1 MKFCIYMATCACM
14 ASVLLAEDAAS
25 AATSAAAPVQSFATN
40 AVAPA
45 AASAAAPVNFA
56 IVPPSYVAPAAA
68 SAAAPADENADE
80 PAEQAAVVPG
90 FERFKTIMDRN
101 PFGRPPP
108 GFDPDAPGGA
118 VDVRGGVEGSAD
130 AAAAAE
136 ASVVEQQIISSVRV
150 SMLNVTPSGKIN
162 VGFTDSSVQPP
173 RNYLME
179 VGEKREGCEWQVV
192 EADPEKLTVKLSKEG
207 VEATL
212 KLGGGSGAPSDAK
225 KEGEEVAKAPGAGP
239 VPGSGMRPGMPM
251 LGMRR
256 PPMAGAAAGAP
267 GGATEGMSGLD
278 IARARRQER
287 IKQMQVE
294 AEQQRQAA
302 EQAKRE
308 REQERRERE
317 QAAEER
323 KAQLAQLMQIQEEL
337 RRQREEKEKLAE
349 AEAARQ
355 AAEAAPQHQEPQD

>member
-1 MKFCIYMATCACM
+1 MKFCIYMATVCM
-14 ASVLLAEDAAS
+14 ASALLAEDATNSVATS
-25 AATSAAAPVQSFATN
+25 ATAPAPAATSVTAP
-40 AVAPA
+40 APA
-45 AASAAAPVNFA
+45 ATEEDVN
-56 IVPPSYVAPAAA
+56 
-68 SAAAPADENADE
+68 DDE
-80 PAEQAAVVPG
+80 PAEQAVVAPG

-108 GFDPDAPGGA
+108 GFNPDAPGGA
-118 VDVRGGVEGSAD
+118 SDMRHGAEGGAD

-136 ASVVEQQIISSVRV
+136 ASEVEQQIISSVRV
-150 SMLNVTPSGKIN
+150 SVLNVTPSGKVN

-179 VGEKREGCEWQVV
+179 VGEKREGCEWQVI
-192 EADPEKLTVKLSKEG
+192 EADPEKLSVKLSKDG

-212 KLGGGSGAPSDAK
+212 MLGGGSGASDAK
-225 KEGEEVAKAPGAGP
+225 KEGEEVAKGPGSGP
-239 VPGSGMRPGMPM
+239 VPGPGMHPGMRPGMRPGMPM

-256 PPMAGAAAGAP
+256 PPLPGAAGAATGAAD
-267 GGATEGMSGLD
+267 GAMEGASGLD

-308 REQERRERE
+308 REQERQERE

-337 RRQREEKEKLAE
+337 RRQREEKEKQQAE

-355 AAEAAPQHQEPQD
+355 AADAAPQQQEPQD

>member
-14 ASVLLAEDAAS
+14 ASVLLAEDAAP
-25 AATSAAAPVQSFATN
+25 AATTAAVPAQSVATN

-45 AASAAAPVNFA
+45 AT
-56 IVPPSYVAPAAA
+56 

-80 PAEQAAVVPG
+80 PAEQAVVNPG

-118 VDVRGGVEGSAD
+118 VDVRGGANGGVD
-130 AAAAAE
+130 AAAEVE
-136 ASVVEQQIISSVRV
+136 ASEIEQQIISSVRV
-150 SMLNVTPSGKIN
+150 SMLNVTPAGKIN

-173 RNYLME
+173 RNYLLE

-192 EADPEKLTVKLSKEG
+192 DADTEKLTVKLSKDG

-212 KLGGGSGAPSDAK
+212 MLGGGSGASSDAK
-225 KEGEEVAKAPGAGP
+225 KEGEEAAKAPGAGP
-239 VPGSGMRPGMPM
+239 MPGPGMRPGMPM

-256 PPMAGAAAGAP
+256 PPIAGAAGPVAAGAP

-278 IARARRQER
+278 VARARRQER
-287 IKQMQVE
+287 LKQMQVE

-308 REQERRERE
+308 REQERQERE

>member
-14 ASVLLAEDAAS
+14 ASVLLAEDAAP
-25 AATSAAAPVQSFATN
+25 AATSAAAPVQSVATN

-45 AASAAAPVNFA
+45 AT
-56 IVPPSYVAPAAA
+56 

-118 VDVRGGVEGSAD
+118 VDVRGGAEGSAE

-136 ASVVEQQIISSVRV
+136 ASAVEQQIISSVRV

-179 VGEKREGCEWQVV
+179 VGEKREGCDWLVV

-225 KEGEEVAKAPGAGP
+225 KEGEEVAKTPGAGP
-239 VPGSGMRPGMPM
+239 VSGPGMRPGMPM

-337 RRQREEKEKLAE
+337 RRQREEKEKQRAE

-355 AAEAAPQHQEPQD
+355 AAEAAPQQQEVQD

>member
-14 ASVLLAEDAAS
+14 ASVLLAEDAA
-25 AATSAAAPVQSFATN
+25 PVATN

-45 AASAAAPVNFA
+45 AT
-56 IVPPSYVAPAAA
+56 

-80 PAEQAAVVPG
+80 PAEQAAVVSG

-118 VDVRGGVEGSAD
+118 VDVRGGAEGGAE

-136 ASVVEQQIISSVRV
+136 ASAVEQQIISSVRV

-179 VGEKREGCEWQVV
+179 VGEKREGCDWLVV

-225 KEGEEVAKAPGAGP
+225 KEGEEVAKTPGAGP
-239 VPGSGMRPGMPM
+239 VPGPGMRPGMPM

-256 PPMAGAAAGAP
+256 PPMAGVAAGAH
-267 GGATEGMSGLD
+267 GGTTEGMSGLD

-302 EQAKRE
+302 EQAKQE

-317 QAAEER
+317 LAAEER

-337 RRQREEKEKLAE
+337 RRQREEKEKQRAE

-355 AAEAAPQHQEPQD
+355 AAEAVPQQQDPQD

>member
-25 AATSAAAPVQSFATN
+25 AATN

-68 SAAAPADENADE
+68 SAAAPADGNADE

-118 VDVRGGVEGSAD
+118 VDVRGGAEGSAE

-136 ASVVEQQIISSVRV
+136 ASAVEQQIISSVRV

-179 VGEKREGCEWQVV
+179 VGEKREGCDWLVV

-225 KEGEEVAKAPGAGP
+225 KEGEEVAKTPGAGSVSGP
-239 VPGSGMRPGMPM
+239 GMRPGMPM

-256 PPMAGAAAGAP
+256 PPMAGAAVGAP
-267 GGATEGMSGLD
+267 GGTTEGMSGLD

-302 EQAKRE
+302 EQAKQE

-317 QAAEER
+317 LAAEER

-337 RRQREEKEKLAE
+337 RRQREEKEKQRAE

-355 AAEAAPQHQEPQD
+355 AAEAVPQQQDPQD

>member
-14 ASVLLAEDAAS
+14 ASVLLAEDAAP
-25 AATSAAAPVQSFATN
+25 AATTAAVPAQSVATN

-45 AASAAAPVNFA
+45 AT
-56 IVPPSYVAPAAA
+56 

-118 VDVRGGVEGSAD
+118 VDVRGGAEGSAD

-256 PPMAGAAAGAP
+256 PPMAGAAGPTAAGAP

-308 REQERRERE
+308 REQ
-317 QAAEER
+317 AAEER

-337 RRQREEKEKLAE
+337 RRQREEKEKQRAE

-355 AAEAAPQHQEPQD
+355 AAEAAPQQQEVQD

>member
-1 MKFCIYMATCACM
+1 MKFCIYMTTCACM
-14 ASVLLAEDAAS
+14 ASVLLAEDAAPATTT
-25 AATSAAAPVQSFATN
+25 AAVPAQSVATN
-40 AVAPA
+40 A
-45 AASAAAPVNFA
+45 
-56 IVPPSYVAPAAA
+56 VAPAAA

-118 VDVRGGVEGSAD
+118 VDVRSGAEGRAE

-136 ASVVEQQIISSVRV
+136 ASAVEQQIISSVRV

-179 VGEKREGCEWQVV
+179 VGEKREGCDWLVV

-212 KLGGGSGAPSDAK
+212 KLGGGSGTPSDVK
-225 KEGEEVAKAPGAGP
+225 KEGEEVAKTPGAGP
-239 VPGSGMRPGMPM
+239 VSGPGMRPGMPM

-302 EQAKRE
+302 EQAKQE

>member
-14 ASVLLAEDAAS
+14 ASVLLAEDAAP
-25 AATSAAAPVQSFATN
+25 AATSAAAPVQSVATN

-45 AASAAAPVNFA
+45 AT
-56 IVPPSYVAPAAA
+56 

-118 VDVRGGVEGSAD
+118 VDVRGGAEGSAE

-136 ASVVEQQIISSVRV
+136 ASAVEQQIISSVRV

-179 VGEKREGCEWQVV
+179 VGEKREGCDWLVV
-192 EADPEKLTVKLSKEG
+192 EADTEKLTVKLSKGG
-207 VEATL
+207 VDATL

-225 KEGEEVAKAPGAGP
+225 KEGEEVAKTPGAGP
-239 VPGSGMRPGMPM
+239 VSGPGMRPGMPM

-337 RRQREEKEKLAE
+337 RRQREEKEKQRAE

-355 AAEAAPQHQEPQD
+355 AAEAVPQQQDPQD

>member
-14 ASVLLAEDAAS
+14 ASVLLAEDAAP
-25 AATSAAAPVQSFATN
+25 AATSAAASASVATS
-40 AVAPA
+40 ATAPA
-45 AASAAAPVNFA
+45 AASATD
-56 IVPPSYVAPAAA
+56 
-68 SAAAPADENADE
+68 PADEA
-80 PAEQAAVVPG
+80 AAVVPG

-118 VDVRGGVEGSAD
+118 VDVRGGAEGSAE

-136 ASVVEQQIISSVRV
+136 ASAVEQQIISSVRV

-179 VGEKREGCEWQVV
+179 VGEKREGCDWLVV

-225 KEGEEVAKAPGAGP
+225 KEGEEVAKTPGAGP
-239 VPGSGMRPGMPM
+239 VSGPGMRPGMPM

-302 EQAKRE
+302 EQAKQE

>member
-25 AATSAAAPVQSFATN
+25 SATN
-40 AVAPA
+40 AVP
-45 AASAAAPVNFA
+45 
-56 IVPPSYVAPAAA
+56 PAAA
-68 SAAAPADENADE
+68 SAAAPADGNADE

-118 VDVRGGVEGSAD
+118 VDVRGGAEGSAE

-136 ASVVEQQIISSVRV
+136 ASAVEQQIISSVRV

-179 VGEKREGCEWQVV
+179 VGEKREGCDWLVV
-192 EADPEKLTVKLSKEG
+192 EADPEKLTVKLSKDG

-225 KEGEEVAKAPGAGP
+225 KEGEEVAKTPGAGP
-239 VPGSGMRPGMPM
+239 VSGPGMRPGMPM

-256 PPMAGAAAGAP
+256 PPMAGAAADAP
-267 GGATEGMSGLD
+267 GGTTEGMSGLD

-317 QAAEER
+317 LAAEER

-337 RRQREEKEKLAE
+337 RRQREEKEKQRAE

-355 AAEAAPQHQEPQD
+355 AAEAVPQQQDPQD

>member
-1 MKFCIYMATCACM
+1 M
-14 ASVLLAEDAAS
+14 ASVLLAEDAAP
-25 AATSAAAPVQSFATN
+25 AATTAAVPAQSVATN

-45 AASAAAPVNFA
+45 AT
-56 IVPPSYVAPAAA
+56 

-118 VDVRGGVEGSAD
+118 VDVRGGAEGSAD

-323 KAQLAQLMQIQEEL
+323 KAQLAQLMQIQEDL
-337 RRQREEKEKLAE
+337 RRQREEKEKQRAE

-355 AAEAAPQHQEPQD
+355 AAEAAPQQQEVQD

>member
-14 ASVLLAEDAAS
+14 ASVLLAEDAAP
-25 AATSAAAPVQSFATN
+25 AATSAAAPVQSVATN

-45 AASAAAPVNFA
+45 AT
-56 IVPPSYVAPAAA
+56 

-118 VDVRGGVEGSAD
+118 VDVRGGAEGSAE

-136 ASVVEQQIISSVRV
+136 ASAVEQQIISSVRV

-179 VGEKREGCEWQVV
+179 VGEKREGCDWLVV

-225 KEGEEVAKAPGAGP
+225 KEGEEVAKTPGAGP
-239 VPGSGMRPGMPM
+239 VSGPGMRPGMPM

-337 RRQREEKEKLAE
+337 RRQREEKEKQRAE

-355 AAEAAPQHQEPQD
+355 AAETAPQQQELQD

>member
-14 ASVLLAEDAAS
+14 ASVLLAEDAAP
-25 AATSAAAPVQSFATN
+25 AATN

-118 VDVRGGVEGSAD
+118 VDVRGGAEGSAD

-192 EADPEKLTVKLSKEG
+192 EADPEKLTVKLSKQG

-212 KLGGGSGAPSDAK
+212 KLGGGSVASSDAK
-225 KEGEEVAKAPGAGP
+225 KEGEEVAKAQGVGP
-239 VPGSGMRPGMPM
+239 VSGPGMRPGMPM
-251 LGMRR
+251 LGTRL
-256 PPMAGAAAGAP
+256 PPMPGVAAGVS
-267 GGATEGMSGLD
+267 GGAGLD

-287 IKQMQVE
+287 IKQLQIE
-294 AEQQRQAA
+294 EEQQRQAA

-323 KAQLAQLMQIQEEL
+323 KAQLAQLKQIQEEL
-337 RRQREEKEKLAE
+337 LRQREEKEKLAE

>member
-14 ASVLLAEDAAS
+14 ASVLLAEDAAP
-25 AATSAAAPVQSFATN
+25 AATTAAVPAQSVATN

-45 AASAAAPVNFA
+45 AT
-56 IVPPSYVAPAAA
+56 

-118 VDVRGGVEGSAD
+118 VDVRGGAEGSAD

-323 KAQLAQLMQIQEEL
+323 KALMQIQEEL
-337 RRQREEKEKLAE
+337 RRQREEKEKQRAE

-355 AAEAAPQHQEPQD
+355 AAEAAPQQQEVQD

>member
-1 MKFCIYMATCACM
+1 MKFCIYMSTCACM
-14 ASVLLAEDAAS
+14 ASVLLAEDAAL
-25 AATSAAAPVQSFATN
+25 ALTN

-45 AASAAAPVNFA
+45 ATSAV
-56 IVPPSYVAPAAA
+56 V
-68 SAAAPADENADE
+68 PADENADE
-80 PAEQAAVVPG
+80 PAEQAVVNPG

-118 VDVRGGVEGSAD
+118 VDVRGGANGGVD
-130 AAAAAE
+130 AAAEVE
-136 ASVVEQQIISSVRV
+136 ASEIEQQIISSVRV
-150 SMLNVTPSGKIN
+150 SMLNVTPAGKIN

-173 RNYLME
+173 RNYLLE

-192 EADPEKLTVKLSKEG
+192 DADTEKLTVKLSKDG

-212 KLGGGSGAPSDAK
+212 MLGGGSGASSDAK
-225 KEGEEVAKAPGAGP
+225 KEGEEAAKAPGAGP
-239 VPGSGMRPGMPM
+239 MPGPGMRPGMPM

-256 PPMAGAAAGAP
+256 PPIAGAAGPVAAGAP
-267 GGATEGMSGLD
+267 VGATEGMSGLD
-278 IARARRQER
+278 VARARRQER
-287 IKQMQVE
+287 LKQMQVE

-337 RRQREEKEKLAE
+337 RRQREEKEKQRAE

-355 AAEAAPQHQEPQD
+355 AVEAAPQQQEVQD

>member
-14 ASVLLAEDAAS
+14 ASVLLAEDAAP
-25 AATSAAAPVQSFATN
+25 AATTAAVPAQSVATN

-45 AASAAAPVNFA
+45 AT
-56 IVPPSYVAPAAA
+56 

-118 VDVRGGVEGSAD
+118 VDVRGGAEGSAD

-337 RRQREEKEKLAE
+337 RRQREEKEKQRAE

-355 AAEAAPQHQEPQD
+355 AAEAAPQQQEVQD

>member
-25 AATSAAAPVQSFATN
+25 AATN
-40 AVAPA
+40 AVAP
-45 AASAAAPVNFA
+45 V
-56 IVPPSYVAPAAA
+56 AA

-118 VDVRGGVEGSAD
+118 VDVRGGAEGGAE

-136 ASVVEQQIISSVRV
+136 ASAVEQQIISSVRV

-225 KEGEEVAKAPGAGP
+225 KEGEEVAKTPGAGP
-239 VPGSGMRPGMPM
+239 VSGPGMRPGMPM

-256 PPMAGAAAGAP
+256 PPMAGVAAGAH
-267 GGATEGMSGLD
+267 GGTTEGMSGLD

-317 QAAEER
+317 LAAEER

-337 RRQREEKEKLAE
+337 RRQREEKEKQRAE

-355 AAEAAPQHQEPQD
+355 AAEAVPQQQDPQD

>member
-14 ASVLLAEDAAS
+14 ASVLLAEDAAP
-25 AATSAAAPVQSFATN
+25 AATN
-40 AVAPA
+40 A
-45 AASAAAPVNFA
+45 
-56 IVPPSYVAPAAA
+56 VAPAAA

-118 VDVRGGVEGSAD
+118 VDVRGGAEGGAE

-136 ASVVEQQIISSVRV
+136 ASAVEQQIISSVRV

-225 KEGEEVAKAPGAGP
+225 KEGEEVAKAPGAGQ
-239 VPGSGMRPGMPM
+239 VPGPGMRPGMPM

-256 PPMAGAAAGAP
+256 PPMAGAAAGVP
-267 GGATEGMSGLD
+267 GGVTEGTSGLD

-302 EQAKRE
+302 EQAKQE

-317 QAAEER
+317 LAAEER

-337 RRQREEKEKLAE
+337 RRQREEKEKQRAE

-355 AAEAAPQHQEPQD
+355 AAEAVPQQQDPQD

>member
-14 ASVLLAEDAAS
+14 ASVLLAEDAAP
-25 AATSAAAPVQSFATN
+25 AATN
-40 AVAPA
+40 A
-45 AASAAAPVNFA
+45 
-56 IVPPSYVAPAAA
+56 VAPAAA

-118 VDVRGGVEGSAD
+118 VDVRGGANGGVD
-130 AAAAAE
+130 AAAEVE
-136 ASVVEQQIISSVRV
+136 ASEIEQQIISSVRV

-179 VGEKREGCEWQVV
+179 VGEKREGCDWLVV
-192 EADPEKLTVKLSKEG
+192 EADTEKLTVKLSKGG
-207 VEATL
+207 VDATL
-212 KLGGGSGAPSDAK
+212 KLGGGSGAPADTK
-225 KEGEEVAKAPGAGP
+225 KEGEEVAKAPGASPVQGPVSGP
-239 VPGSGMRPGMPM
+239 VPRPGMPM

-256 PPMAGAAAGAP
+256 PPIAGAAGPAAAGAP

-308 REQERRERE
+308 REQERQERE

-337 RRQREEKEKLAE
+337 RRQREEKEKQQAE
-349 AEAARQ
+349 EAARQAAEAARQ
-355 AAEAAPQHQEPQD
+355 AAEAAPQQQDPQD

>member
-14 ASVLLAEDAAS
+14 ASVLLAEDAAP
-25 AATSAAAPVQSFATN
+25 AATSAAAPVQSVATN

-45 AASAAAPVNFA
+45 AT
-56 IVPPSYVAPAAA
+56 

-118 VDVRGGVEGSAD
+118 VDVRGGAEGSAE

-136 ASVVEQQIISSVRV
+136 ASAVEQQIISSVRV

-179 VGEKREGCEWQVV
+179 VGEKREGCDWLVV

-225 KEGEEVAKAPGAGP
+225 KEGEEVAKTPGAGP
-239 VPGSGMRPGMPM
+239 VSGPGMRPGMPM

-337 RRQREEKEKLAE
+337 RRQREEKEKLRAE

-355 AAEAAPQHQEPQD
+355 AAEAVPQQQDPQD

>member
-14 ASVLLAEDAAS
+14 ASVLLAEDAAP
-25 AATSAAAPVQSFATN
+25 AATTAAVPAQSVATN

-45 AASAAAPVNFA
+45 AT
-56 IVPPSYVAPAAA
+56 

-118 VDVRGGVEGSAD
+118 VDVRGGAEGSAD

-308 REQERRERE
+308 SEQERRERE

-337 RRQREEKEKLAE
+337 RRQREEKEKQRAE

-355 AAEAAPQHQEPQD
+355 AAEAAPQQQEVQD

>member
-14 ASVLLAEDAAS
+14 ASVLLAEDAAP
-25 AATSAAAPVQSFATN
+25 AATTAAVPAQSVATN

-45 AASAAAPVNFA
+45 AT
-56 IVPPSYVAPAAA
+56 

-118 VDVRGGVEGSAD
+118 VDVRGGAEGSAD

-323 KAQLAQLMQIQEEL
+323 KAQLAQLMQIQEDL
-337 RRQREEKEKLAE
+337 RRQREEKEKQRAE

-355 AAEAAPQHQEPQD
+355 AAEAAPQQQEVQD